1 MVEHIRHRPDSRFV
15 LRKSSQKTRN
25 HYGSEYD
32 AQLTKEQDFMNIEER
47 PTSSQYLL
55 WINHMARQSL
65 DFPRLEK
72 LAGRRRIGDGSMG
85 DFCAG
90 GIWMA
95 RKNFASRK
103 PTSSSI
109 MFNAD
114 GGHRLLWSALPTYH
128 AQRRF
133 RSFLLLR
140 LREVHRRRT
149 KTAAL
154 SRPFPLSSLP
164 EHGHLLVRSLPRQ

>member
-72 LAGRRRIGDGSMG
+72 VRTVAKSDDWKRLQVKFTLPDRSKSGDNEA
-85 DFCAG
+85 DFSVL
-90 GIWMA
+90 
-95 RKNFASRK
+95 FL
-103 PTSSSI
+103 SSVK
-109 MFNAD
+109 F
-114 GGHRLLWSALPTYH
+114 ALP
-128 AQRRF
+128 QG
-133 RSFLLLR
+133 
-140 LREVHRRRT
+140 
-149 KTAAL
+149 K
-154 SRPFPLSSLP
+154 RP
-164 EHGHLLVRSLPRQ
+164 